1 MSLSIPSDSEG
12 SSPSL
17 TAAPPERSAAVRA
30 IGLLRRSVL
39 EGPVHSVPRPRS
51 EINLHWLIHLRWTA
65 ILGQLTTI
73 LVVRFGLQIEI
84 PIAALLAV
92 IGVEIGTNLALLEIQ
107 RREVRRRLRTSA
119 DAGAERRSDARLRAL
134 QLGVTLLDI
143 VLLAALLSLTGGTSN
158 PFCAFL
164 VVHVALAAV
173 LLPMRHSI
181 FAIATVGL
189 AVLALRLVH
198 TDIPAL
204 EESSALRGWGM
215 VVAIALTSMLTVFF
229 VSRVVSAVVRRSE
242 QLEAER
248 ERRERRRHLEALGTL
263 AAGAAHE
270 LGTPLST
277 IAIVAKELERRLEG
291 EGRADDGATQDARLI
306 RDEVARCRRIL
317 DRMSNDA
324 GGPTGESLVATTA
337 PELAAGIVGEMGAG
351 DRVDVVLHSDE
362 ANTSMA
368 LPREGLATA
377 LRAIVQN
384 ALDASPIDQ
393 QVRLE
398 LSRRASELVVTVS
411 DRGVGMEPAEV
422 ERALEPFFTT
432 KEVGLGM
439 GLGLYLAS
447 SFIESL
453 GGTLE
458 IHSVPGEGTDVRVLL
473 PLAPAGEWALAAR
486 MDPL

>member
-1 MSLSIPSDSEG
+1 MSSDSE
-12 SSPSL
+12 SPSSSRS
-17 TAAPPERSAAVRA
+17 AAPPERSAAVRA

-51 EINLHWLIHLRWTA
+51 EINLQWLIHLRWTA
-65 ILGQLTTI
+65 ILGQLTTV
-73 LVVRFGLQIEI
+73 LVVRFGLRIDI
-84 PIAALLAV
+84 PLAALLAV
-92 IGVEIGTNLALLEIQ
+92 IGVELGTNVGLLALQ
-107 RREVRRRLRTSA
+107 RREVRRRMRPGH
-119 DAGAERRSDARLRAL
+119 DAAAERRSDARLRAL
-134 QLGVTLLDI
+134 QLGVTILDV

-173 LLPMRHSI
+173 LLPMRHSVL
-181 FAIATVGL
+181 AIASVAL

-198 TDIPAL
+198 SDIPAL
-204 EESSALRGWGM
+204 EQSSALRGWGM
-215 VVAIALTSMLTVFF
+215 VVAIALTSLLTVFF

-277 IAIVAKELERRLEG
+277 IAIGAKELERR
-291 EGRADDGATQDARLI
+291 RDRDGGPDEAATQDARLI

-317 DRMSNDA
+317 DRMSTDA
-324 GGPTGESLVATTA
+324 GGPTGEPLVATTA
-337 PELAAGIVGEMGAG
+337 AELAAAIVGEMAAG
-351 DRVDVVLHSDE
+351 DRVDVVLDSEE
-362 ANTSMA
+362 AKTAMA
-368 LPREGLATA
+368 LPREGLATSI
-377 LRAIVQN
+377 RAIVQN
-384 ALDASPIDQ
+384 ALDASPTDQ

-398 LSRRASELVVTVS
+398 ILRSATDLDVTVS

-458 IHSVPGEGTDVRVLL
+458 IHSVPGTGTDVRVVL

-486 MDPL
+486 LDPI